1 MYVIFNT
8 RHINTSLLTFRTQ
21 ENSEKTFCWPYNCN
35 DEPREKEND
44 DYGESDIIIYTPYV
58 VQIMKEHFYNT
69 SNIMVICLNKSTTK
83 KEALIKKLLYLFVFT
98 STINIRLWMIIR
110 KILK

>member
-1 MYVIFNT
+1 MSVCICMSSSIHVISTHLYSHFELK
-8 RHINTSLLTFRTQ
+8 RIVK
-21 ENSEKTFCWPYNCN
+21 KTFCWPYNCN

-69 SNIMVICLNKSTTK
+69 SNIMVICLNKFTTK
-83 KEALIKKLLYLFVFT
+83 KEALIKKLLYLFV
-98 STINIRLWMIIR
+98 LY
-110 KILK
+110 KYH

>member
-35 DEPREKEND
+35 DELGEKEDGN
-44 DYGESDIIIYTPYV
+44 YGESDIIIYTP
-58 VQIMKEHFYNT
+58 
-69 SNIMVICLNKSTTK
+69 
-83 KEALIKKLLYLFVFT
+83 
-98 STINIRLWMIIR
+98 
-110 KILK
+110 